1 MNEETR
7 LNFAR
12 LHMGALL
19 PLTPWVTLSE
29 CLQASPSVLH
39 GREVVECMSPF
50 GAAVMGID
58 RNALQALV
66 EGDID
71 AYEEEAWYE
80 KLREDIKADRQSYM
94 GEDGEVRIPPRCV
107 TVPVPNDAV
116 LVVTRARVVATAP
129 SGRRMPGCC
138 EVFWPERGETLF
150 ALREELIT
158 AW

>member
-12 LHMGALL
+12 LHMGAWL

-39 GREVVECMSPF
+39 GREVVECMTPF

-71 AYEEEAWYE
+71 AYEEEVQ
-80 KLREDIKADRQSYM
+80 KAM
-94 GEDGEVRIPPRCV
+94 AALGGEV
-107 TVPVPNDAV
+107 
-116 LVVTRARVVATAP
+116 
-129 SGRRMPGCC
+129 
-138 EVFWPERGETLF
+138 E
-150 ALREELIT
+150 ALPDGTYMRPC
-158 AW
+158 